1 MFFLLYIVCTEMCNV
16 LMTNTIAFKEKQP
29 GIPKPGC
36 FSVCQERL
44 QGQSPVGFV
53 AEPCKFFGLGEQFLC
68 SLGESLQQ

>member
-29 GIPKPGC
+29 GFGIPGC

-44 QGQSPVGFV
+44 QGQPPVGFV
-53 AEPCKFFGLGEQFLC
+53 A
-68 SLGESLQQ
+68 